1 MTSLASVLADPARAA
16 VLQVAPEASVADVER
31 AVIAA
36 GGRFA
41 LVESEGA
48 ADKAAVMESFA
59 EGLDLPDWFGRNLDA
74 LVDSLSDVGVD
85 DAPTVLL
92 WDRPDAFEAGDPE
105 QYAQV
110 LDILAERAGDLR
122 LPRLVALIRREL
134 RVG

>member
-74 LVDSLSDVGVD
+74 LVDSLNDVGVD
-85 DAPTVLL
+85 DAPTVVL